1 MSHKSVKLSPDTVF
15 FHTPEGPV
23 PVHPLVEAPDI
34 EAEETEW
41 QKEHPYIKPDAPAT
55 FTAGV
60 KLNQD
65 ATKAITDLGE
75 AITDLGEALGKAV
88 QAVQDAA
95 NCIAAWFR
103 CVDLAQLLKTV
114 EEQQAL
120 KEAPPKV
127 RQLALHGKKRRTR
140 KKNINR
146 ALREYQKKNTRKG
159 AKQ

>member
-55 FTAGV
+55 FAADV

-65 ATKAITDLGE
+65 TIKALTEFGE
-75 AITDLGEALGKAV
+75 ACKQAVEALGKAV
-88 QAVQDAA
+88 QAAA
-95 NCIAAWFR
+95 NYIVAWFQG
-103 CVDLAQLLKTV
+103 VDLAQLTKLA
-114 EEQQAL
+114 EERQAL
-120 KEAPPKV
+120 KEAPPRV
-127 RQLALHGKKRRTR
+127 RHLALHGKKRRTR

-146 ALREYQKKNTRKG
+146 ALREYQKENNKK
-159 AKQ
+159 

>member
-23 PVHPLVEAPDI
+23 PVHPLVEAQDI

-60 KLNQD
+60 ELNQD
-65 ATKAITDLGE
+65 VTKAITELGE
-75 AITDLGEALGKAV
+75 ACKQVVEALGKAI
-88 QAVQDAA
+88 QAAA
-95 NCIAAWFR
+95 NCIAAWFQG
-103 CVDLAQLLKTV
+103 VDLAQLLKTV
-114 EEQQAL
+114 EAQQAL

-127 RQLALHGKKRRTR
+127 RHLALHGKKRRTR

-146 ALREYQKKNTRKG
+146 ALREYQKRRPT
-159 AKQ
+159 

>member
-65 ATKAITDLGE
+65 VTKAITELGE
-75 AITDLGEALGKAV
+75 ACKQVGEALGKAI
-88 QAVQDAA
+88 QAAA
-95 NCIAAWFR
+95 NCIAAWSR
-103 CVDLAQLLKTV
+103 GVDLAQLLKTV

-127 RQLALHGKKRRTR
+127 RHLALHGKKRRTR

-146 ALREYQKKNTRKG
+146 ALREYQKRRPT
-159 AKQ
+159 